1 MRLKPAVA
9 GSRPP
14 IDPRDAAALA
24 GVALANADLPL
35 LVVRRSRRMTGL
47 NLLFGSLCF
56 GLAVA
61 SVWAAWKEGGDL
73 LGPIFLLVLVAIYG
87 VQAGQQFRDD
97 SPKLVV
103 ERTGL
108 SLPGVLEGTVPWSR
122 IEEIAITTGLRALG
136 GGRVDVVVDIETYS
150 RMKLGS
156 RWLGDPIVRRA
167 GPRAALS
174 IHGAALDTGTKTIFA
189 AMRRHWPPGG

>member
-1 MRLKPAVA
+1 MA

-14 IDPRDAAALA
+14 VDRREAAALA
-24 GVALANADLPL
+24 GAAFGHADLPL

-73 LGPIFLLVLVAIYG
+73 LGPIFLLVLVAVYG

-103 ERTGL
+103 ERAGL
-108 SLPGVLEGTVPWSR
+108 SLPGVVDGPVAWAR
-122 IEEIAITTGLRALG
+122 IEEIATTTGLRALG
-136 GGRVDVVVDIETYS
+136 GGRIDVVVDLETYA
-150 RMKLGS
+150 RMKLGT